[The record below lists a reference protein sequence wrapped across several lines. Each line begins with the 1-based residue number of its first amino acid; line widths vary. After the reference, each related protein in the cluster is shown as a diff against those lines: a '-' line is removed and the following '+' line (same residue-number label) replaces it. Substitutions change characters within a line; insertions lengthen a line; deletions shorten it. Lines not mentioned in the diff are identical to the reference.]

1 MTADLDEI
9 SAALRTQWAHLRSWM
24 TPLGD
29 NLLGAR
35 TKPSSLD
42 GWTNGDLVAHL
53 GRAMDA
59 LTACNPA
66 PPGTVPLT
74 LAEYLGSYPDRAQ
87 DIADTTRELAES
99 IAAAPLAAVTTL
111 ADRALVR
118 LSELGPDGDL
128 VVQARRAPISLR
140 DMAMS
145 RLIELVVHAQDLVTS
160 LKGTADATGP
170 NNPVERAAQRIVADE
185 LLDIVI
191 TRGGW
196 ALEVTDPGLW
206 IRLATGR
213 TPYNVDDLAR
223 AITATYTA
231 GGVPDLGRVLP
242 LL

>member
-9 SAALRTQWAHLRSWM
+9 SAALRTQWSHLRSWM

-35 TKPSSLD
+35 TKPSSLE

-59 LTACNPA
+59 LTACSPA

-99 IAAAPLAAVTTL
+99 IAAAPLAAVTSL

-118 LSELGPDGDL
+118 LAELGPDGDL

-160 LKGTADATGP
+160 LTGTVDATGP
-170 NNPVERAAQRIVADE
+170 NNPIERAAQRIVADE

-196 ALEVTDPGLW
+196 SLEVTDPGLW

-213 TPYNVDDLAR
+213 TPYNVDDLSR
-223 AITATYTA
+223 AITDAYTA

-242 LL
+242 LV

>member
-1 MTADLDEI
+1 MTADLDQI
-9 SAALRTQWAHLRSWM
+9 SAALTAQWPHLRSWL

-35 TKPSSLD
+35 NKPSTLD
-42 GWTNGDLVAHL
+42 GWTNGELIAHL
-53 GRAMDA
+53 GRAMEA
-59 LTACNPA
+59 LTVCTPA
-66 PPGTVPLT
+66 PAGTVPLT
-74 LAEYLGSYPDRAQ
+74 LAEYLGTYPERAE
-87 DIADTTRELAES
+87 DIAATTRELAET
-99 IAAAPLAAVTTL
+99 IASAPTAEVTRR
-111 ADRALVR
+111 AERALAR
-118 LSELGPDGDL
+118 LTELGTDGDL
-128 VVQARRAPISLR
+128 VVQARRGPVTLR

-170 NNPVERAAQRIVADE
+170 NNPIERAALVLVADE

-196 ALEVTDPGLW
+196 SLEVTDPALW
-206 IRLATGR
+206 TRLATGR

-223 AITATYTA
+223 AVSPTYTA